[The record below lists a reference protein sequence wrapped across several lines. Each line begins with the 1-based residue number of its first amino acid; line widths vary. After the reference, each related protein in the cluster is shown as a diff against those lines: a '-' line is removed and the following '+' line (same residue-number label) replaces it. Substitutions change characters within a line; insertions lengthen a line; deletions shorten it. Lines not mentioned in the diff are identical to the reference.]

1 MQGGGRL
8 QRVRVGINERR
19 NQDQVQNSHRGPAS
33 TIENI
38 IQKGGGVFEKGIASV
53 QTLME
58 T

>member
-38 IQKGGGVFEKGIASV
+38 IQKGGVCLRRG
-53 QTLME
+53 
-58 T
+58 